1 MDINQLVTQASEI
14 FTKVF
19 NGITHFADNIA
30 ISEIFM
36 HLLSFLRAIVGFFVI
51 ALEAIVRVLKFVIH

>member
-1 MDINQLVTQASEI
+1 MNINQLVAQASEI

-19 NGITHFADNIA
+19 NEITHLTDNVA
-30 ISEIFM
+30 ISEIFT